1 MPMTALLG
9 VGIASVVIGT
19 ISDKVGRKPC
29 VLVCLYASVFLSMA
43 KYFLRSTFWGFCAA
57 NFVNGLFSATTP
69 LAMAYMSDVFADKE
83 TKQMAIG
90 MIGAMNM
97 VGSAGGGICAI
108 LLERQGLFTPLWFGV
123 ALLILTSILNTL
135 YLIEPNRDL
144 ASAGVVDFQYDE
156 EGDAD
161 GGGIEIVPFEENE
174 EDEDDKAPET
184 LDNCLL
190 WNIIVGAFFD
200 NVGTSGLY
208 PMCLAPLAFNA
219 YYKDFKMMGLDP
231 ILSLN
236 GYKWLSILVALT
248 VIPAAII
255 SPKVFRKFGLAGSC
269 VLANVLTG
277 FVTVSLMYI
286 ALSAPATSGWF
297 GAFVAILYCG
307 YPITVFSQLSTGP
320 MLDLISPVNK
330 RGYTQGLN
338 TSVMNF
344 GMAVTPW
351 VVGIIADATTTR
363 TAILICVGTSFLAA
377 LVNAPIMF
385 RKGMGP
391 APKVRSQDSRPLKGE
406 DKDLVEMALR
416 GEYVPASVL
425 DGINEE
431 RISKGQPLLLVHY
444 GKYADEKR
452 ESLDVLRKNAMNDF
466 RHILKRRELFIG
478 DLNESEDKGAAVCQ
492 QLREVDSLVNQE
504 VLDEVDGELGS
515 WFTDYLK
522 ENGYD
527 AMHRSPAL
535 TKQMIMTSFPPI
547 STEKEW
553 KPDNVEQR
561 LLNHER
567 VYRKFIESKEEEDTK
582 KSFVKLLSTQAAR
595 MY

>member
-29 VLVCLYASVFLSMA
+29 VLVCLYASIFLSMA

-83 TKQMAIG
+83 QKQFAIG

-108 LLERQGLFTPLWFGV
+108 LLERQGLFTPLWLGV
-123 ALLILTSILNTL
+123 ALLIVASIVNTL
-135 YLIEPNRDL
+135 YLIEPNRKL
-144 ASAGVVDFQYDE
+144 APAGDVHFQYDE
-156 EGDAD
+156 EGD
-161 GGGIEIVPFEENE
+161 GGIEIVPLEVNE
-174 EDEDDKAPET
+174 VDDEAPEI
-184 LDNCLL
+184 LDNCVLL
-190 WNIIVGAFFD
+190 NIIVGAFFD

-208 PMCLAPLAFNA
+208 PLCLSPLAFNA
-219 YYKDFKMMGLDP
+219 YYMDFKIMDQDP

-248 VIPAAII
+248 IIPAAII
-255 SPKVFRKFGLAGSC
+255 SPKVFGNFGMAGSC
-269 VLANVLTG
+269 VLANILTA
-277 FVTVSLMYI
+277 FVTISLMYI

-307 YPITVFSQLSTGP
+307 YPVTVFSQLSTGP
-320 MLDLISPVNK
+320 MLDIISPVNK

-351 VVGIIADATTTR
+351 VIGLVADATTTR
-363 TAILICVGTSFLAA
+363 TAIWICVAISLLAA
-377 LVNAPIMF
+377 LVNAPLMF

-391 APKVRSQDSRPLKGE
+391 APKVKYQESRPLKGE

-416 GEYVPASVL
+416 GEYVPASVI
-425 DGINEE
+425 DSINEE

-452 ESLDVLRKNAMNDF
+452 ESLDVLRKNAINDF

-478 DLNESEDKGAAVCQ
+478 DLNESEDKAVAVCQ
-492 QLREVDSLVNQE
+492 KLRDIDILVNQE

-547 STEKEW
+547 ATEKEW

-567 VYRKFIESKEEEDTK
+567 VYRKFIESEEEEDTTK
-582 KSFVKLLSTQAAR
+582 AVVKLLSTQGAR